1 MFAETTTPERF
12 TPCPVLMTERL
23 LLRVPH
29 EEDVPDLSRLAN
41 NWKVASMLSRMP
53 HPYGETDARAFVA
66 RTNRLAEA
74 AENGASDGACVYAIT
89 LADTGAF
96 IGCAGL
102 EPRNHP
108 EHELELGYWIG
119 EPFWNRGYA
128 TEAAHALV
136 DLAFRDRA
144 TTVLHAACRV
154 RNVASRRVIHK
165 CGFQY
170 VGQGMMDSLAAG
182 RAPVERY
189 CLTRKTWVGL
199 RSWPQA

>member
-1 MFAETTTPERF
+1 MFAQTMGGGLP
-12 TPCPVLMTERL
+12 PCPVLMTERL
-23 LLRVPH
+23 LLRLPH
-29 EEDVPDLSRLAN
+29 EEDVPDLARLAN
-41 NWKVASMLSRMP
+41 NRRIAGMLSRMP
-53 HPYGETDARAFVA
+53 HPYGEADACAFVR
-66 RTNRLAEA
+66 RTGELAA
-74 AENGASDGACVYAIT
+74 AGDGACVYAVT
-89 LADTGAF
+89 LADAGTF
-96 IGCAGL
+96 LGCAGL
-102 EPRNHP
+102 EPRDHP
-108 EHELELGYWIG
+108 EQELEIGYWIG

-136 DLAFRDRA
+136 DLAFRDRPTA
-144 TTVLHAACRV
+144 VLHAACRV